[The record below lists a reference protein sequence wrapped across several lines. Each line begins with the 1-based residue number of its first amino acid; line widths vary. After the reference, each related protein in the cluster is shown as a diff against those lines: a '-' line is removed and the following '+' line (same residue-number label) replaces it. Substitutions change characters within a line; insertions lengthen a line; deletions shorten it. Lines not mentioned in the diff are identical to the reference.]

1 MNIRRL
7 YDRIP
12 IRLRISFG
20 LVGMMTGTL
29 LLASGLGFFPN
40 EQREILRG
48 RAKMCEAIAISSTA
62 MASSGNVS
70 SVQVTLESVVARD
83 KQIRS
88 MSLVQ
93 QDGESLVVAGPHG
106 EAWISDVDQ
115 SINQMRVPV
124 FRHGKEWGELQV
136 AFESTAGFAGL
147 NYWAPA
153 WLLILMIP
161 ACLIQFSFFLRKTLE
176 SLDPNGAVPDH
187 VQGALN
193 TLTVGLLLIDGRGR
207 VLFAN
212 QEFEN
217 AIDVKSGNLVGT
229 KASGVNW
236 ILPSEESLLPWEH
249 CEQTGEMVHSQI
261 LQFDRDGRRLTFSV
275 NCAPI
280 LGQGYMVTMEDIT
293 ILEENKA
300 ELAKA
305 RDAAE
310 QASESKSAF
319 LANMSHEIRTPLN
332 AVLGFTDV
340 LRRGLV
346 TDSNEAVDHLNMIHR
361 SGAHLLELI
370 NDILDLSK
378 IEAGRMQ
385 VETIETHI
393 DEIVLD
399 VIDVLD
405 VRAKESDL
413 RLVHDF
419 KTPIPRIIQSDP
431 TRLRQVITNLVGNA
445 IKFTSEG
452 EVKVAASLIETH
464 NGVSVKLDVIDS
476 GIGMTPEQQS
486 KIFEAFSQADETTT
500 RKFGGTGLGLSISRR
515 LAEAMGGEL
524 SVASEPNVG
533 STFSVTIPISETEA
547 SNLITPE
554 EVRENAERR
563 ADAAAKSDLTRLPAK
578 HILVVDDGDANR
590 QLIDLVLT
598 RAGAKVTTVENGL
611 EAIKA
616 LSEQDYSLVFMD
628 MQMPVMDGYTATSKL
643 RECGVKT
650 PIVALTG
657 NAMKGD
663 RDKCMAAG
671 CDDFLSKPVN
681 LDALLERT
689 AHYIGTGTPADVD
702 PNANA
707 KPRTTAMPVN
717 QRATSTPTS
726 ETACDTHGAELIQS
740 TLPMDDEDFRQ
751 IVADFI
757 DRLDGRLDEIEQA
770 IGQADFPTLQGQ
782 AHWLKGAGGTV
793 GLGVF
798 TQPAKQLE
806 DAAKSSDAEQA
817 AHILSTIRELQSRLD
832 YPGRATDPPDEP
844 IDEPIPAT
852 TADSVSPEAD
862 SVSPAADSV
871 SPADWGR
878 DQASGLHQ
886 TQDATHPIGETDVMS
901 VAKTVTSNKA
911 AGTATAS
918 NVDDGRFHTTLP
930 VDDAD
935 FCEIVIDFIARLDDQ
950 LLEMGRQLEQRD
962 FQNLSERAHWLKG
975 AGGTVGFPQLMEP
988 SQALLLASRG
998 KSFDDAARHMRD
1010 ILAVRERMV
1019 IPERVLAANA

>member
-1 MNIRRL
+1 MNIRNL

-12 IRLRISFG
+12 VRLRISVG

-48 RAKMCEAIAISSTA
+48 RAKMCEAIAIGSTA
-62 MASSGNVS
+62 MASSGS
-70 SVQVTLESVVARD
+70 ATSVQVTLESIVARD
-83 KQIRS
+83 EQIRS
-88 MSLVQ
+88 MSLVHE
-93 QDGESLVVAGPHG
+93 DGTTLVVAGPHAECWIT
-106 EAWISDVDQ
+106 EAEQ
-115 SINQMRVPV
+115 NINQMRVPV
-124 FRHGKEWGELQV
+124 FRYGKEWGELQV

-193 TLTVGLLLIDGRGR
+193 TLTVGLLLIDGRER

-212 QEFEN
+212 EEFESS
-217 AIDVKSGNLVGT
+217 IGIPTGSLVGQ
-229 KASGVNW
+229 KASTVSW
-236 ILPSEESLLPWEH
+236 ILPDEESLLPWER
-249 CEQTGEMVHSQI
+249 CNQTGEMVHSQVV
-261 LQFDRDGRRLTFSV
+261 QYENNGRRLTFSA

-300 ELAKA
+300 ELALA

-346 TDSNEAVDHLNMIHR
+346 TDSDEAVDHLNMIHR

-385 VETIETHI
+385 VESIETHV

-399 VIDVLD
+399 VIDVLS
-405 VRAKESDL
+405 VRATENEL
-413 RLVHDF
+413 ALVQEF
-419 KTPIPRIIQSDP
+419 TTPIPRTIQSDP

-445 IKFTSEG
+445 IKFTSDG
-452 EVKVAASLIETH
+452 EVKVVTSLVELTEQSCLKI
-464 NGVSVKLDVIDS
+464 DVVDS
-476 GIGMTPEQQS
+476 GIGMTPEQQA
-486 KIFEAFSQADETTT
+486 KIFQAFSQADETTT

-515 LAEAMGGEL
+515 LTEAMGGEL
-524 SVASEPNVG
+524 TVTSEPNVG
-533 STFSVTIPISETEA
+533 STFTVTIPVSVKEM
-547 SNLITPE
+547 SDLITPDE
-554 EVRENAERR
+554 IDKQALQR
-563 ADAAAKSDLTRLPAK
+563 ADAAANGQLTRLPAK
-578 HILVVDDGDANR
+578 PVLVVDDGHANR
-590 QLIDLVLT
+590 QLIELVLT
-598 RAGAKVTTVENGL
+598 RAGANVTTVENGL

-616 LSEQDYSLVFMD
+616 LSEQDYALVFMD
-628 MQMPVMDGYTATSKL
+628 MQMPVMDGYTATAKL
-643 RECGVKT
+643 RECGLKT

-663 RDKCMAAG
+663 REKCMTAG

-689 AHYIGTGTPADVD
+689 AHYIGCEPSSGSESTSAEANSSSAEASAIST
-702 PNANA
+702 NAND
-707 KPRTTAMPVN
+707 TAANDTAANDTAANDN
-717 QRATSTPTS
+717 QPGVLDESQ
-726 ETACDTHGAELIQS
+726 LIHS
-740 TLPMDDEDFRQ
+740 TLPTDDEDFRQ

-757 DRLDGRLDEIEQA
+757 GRLDGRLDEIEQA
-770 IGQADFPTLQGQ
+770 VNEANYPFLQSQ

-798 TQPAKQLE
+798 TEPAKRLE
-806 DAAKSSDAEQA
+806 DAAKQGDAEQA
-817 AHILSTIRELQSRLD
+817 AEMLSTIRSLQSRLAC
-832 YPGRATDPPDEP
+832 PGASAIE
-844 IDEPIPAT
+844 AV
-852 TADSVSPEAD
+852 ADDVINDSNNETSSSSTSKKMDCVAD
-862 SVSPAADSV
+862 HD
-871 SPADWGR
+871 
-878 DQASGLHQ
+878 
-886 TQDATHPIGETDVMS
+886 GEV
-901 VAKTVTSNKA
+901 
-911 AGTATAS
+911 
-918 NVDDGRFHTTLP
+918 FHTTLP
-930 VDDAD
+930 VDDPD
-935 FCEIVIDFIARLDDQ
+935 FCEIVVDFISRLDDQ
-950 LLEMGRQLEQRD
+950 LLEMRQQLDRRD
-962 FQNLSERAHWLKG
+962 FEALADRAHWLKG

-988 SQALLLASRG
+988 SQSLMLAARDA
-998 KSFDDAARHMRD
+998 SFDSASEHFQDV
-1010 ILAVRERMV
+1010 LAVRAKMIVPKTTTVAADNSESQ
-1019 IPERVLAANA
+1019 PSRVAHSTR

>member
-1 MNIRRL
+1 MNTMNLRRL

-12 IRLRISFG
+12 IRIRISVG
-20 LVGMMTGTL
+20 LVGMMTSTVL
-29 LLASGLGFFPN
+29 IASALGYFPN

-48 RAKMCEAIAISSTA
+48 RAKMCETIAISSTA
-62 MASSGNVS
+62 MASTGELESLR
-70 SVQVTLESVVARD
+70 VTLESIVARD
-83 KQIRS
+83 EQIRS
-88 MSLVQ
+88 MSLARE
-93 QDGESLVVAGPHG
+93 GEEALVTAGPHASLWDDG
-106 EAWISDVDQ
+106 AEQ
-115 SINQMRVPV
+115 NINQMRVPV

-136 AFESTAGFAGL
+136 AFKSTGGFAGL
-147 NYWAPA
+147 NYWVPA

-193 TLTVGLLLIDGRGR
+193 SLTVGLLLIDSRGR

-212 QEFEN
+212 QEL
-217 AIDVKSGNLVGT
+217 ASVIGRDSSDLAGT
-229 KASGVNW
+229 KASAIHW
-236 ILPSEESLLPWEH
+236 ILPGDDTLLPWDH
-249 CEQTGEMVHSQI
+249 CRQTGEMIHSEI
-261 LQFDRDGRRLTFSV
+261 LQFNHDGRLLTFSV

-293 ILEENKA
+293 LLEENKV

-346 TDSNEAVDHLNMIHR
+346 TDSDEAVDHLNMIHR

-385 VETIETHI
+385 VESIETHV
-393 DEIVLD
+393 DEIVMD
-399 VIDVLD
+399 VMNVLNVCAD
-405 VRAKESDL
+405 ENELSLAC
-413 RLVHDF
+413 DF
-419 KTPIPRIIQSDP
+419 ASPIPRAIQSDP

-452 EVKVAASLIETH
+452 EVKVVTGLLEAHEQAWI
-464 NGVSVKLDVIDS
+464 KIDVIDS

-486 KIFEAFSQADETTT
+486 KIFQAFSQADETTT

-515 LAEAMGGEL
+515 LTEAMGGEL
-524 SVASEPNVG
+524 SVTSEAGVG
-533 STFSVTIPISETEA
+533 STFTVTIPVNVAELTD
-547 SNLITPE
+547 LITPDE
-554 EVRENAERR
+554 IHQQ
-563 ADAAAKSDLTRLPAK
+563 AAKRASTASNAVLTRLPAK
-578 HILVVDDGDANR
+578 HVLVVDDGDANR
-590 QLIDLVLT
+590 QLIELVLT
-598 RAGAKVTTVENGL
+598 RAGAIVTTVENGL

-628 MQMPVMDGYTATSKL
+628 MQMPVMDGYTATRKL
-643 RECGVKT
+643 RECGLKT

-663 RDKCMAAG
+663 REKCVDAG

-681 LDALLERT
+681 LDALLECT
-689 AHYIGTGTPADVD
+689 AHYIGQLNIGQLAESEDDASV
-702 PNANA
+702 
-707 KPRTTAMPVN
+707 
-717 QRATSTPTS
+717 STTS
-726 ETACDTHGAELIQS
+726 ESIFFQAGPAADGLIHS
-740 TLPMDDEDFRQ
+740 TLPMDDADFRQ

-757 DRLDGRLDEIEQA
+757 GRLDERLESIESA
-770 IGQADFPTLQGQ
+770 VHEADFIALQRQ

-798 TQPAKQLE
+798 TEPARQLE
-806 DAAKSSDAEQA
+806 DAARVSDNERAAE
-817 AHILSTIRELQSRLD
+817 ILKTIRSLQSRIVC
-832 YPGRATDPPDEP
+832 PGNEVFSDETVAMQPLSESVTTYDDDPASGTETTEAMDEP
-844 IDEPIPAT
+844 I
-852 TADSVSPEAD
+852 
-862 SVSPAADSV
+862 
-871 SPADWGR
+871 
-878 DQASGLHQ
+878 
-886 TQDATHPIGETDVMS
+886 
-901 VAKTVTSNKA
+901 
-911 AGTATAS
+911 
-918 NVDDGRFHTTLP
+918 HTTLP
-930 VDDAD
+930 MEDRD
-935 FCEIVIDFIARLDDQ
+935 FCEIVVEFIGRLDDR
-950 LLEMGRQLEQRD
+950 LIEMQGLVHRQEFDDLADQ
-962 FQNLSERAHWLKG
+962 AHWLKG

-988 SQALLLASRG
+988 SQSLML
-998 KSFDDAARHMRD
+998 AARERSAEKSAEFMD
-1010 ILAVRERMV
+1010 QVLAVRRRMV
-1019 IPERVLAANA
+1019 IPRQSSVVTN